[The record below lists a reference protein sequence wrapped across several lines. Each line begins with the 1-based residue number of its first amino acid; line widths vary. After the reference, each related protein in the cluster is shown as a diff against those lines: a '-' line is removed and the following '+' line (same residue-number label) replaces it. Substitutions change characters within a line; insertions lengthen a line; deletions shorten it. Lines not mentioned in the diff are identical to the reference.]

1 MNSGSSEDAEGGVF
15 VRLVEKKSGTRVEWV
30 LEMTDGERAAADCRS
45 LDCAGSF
52 AIANDSASLG
62 MTISRK
68 MLATNCGDALGTNQG
83 TPATHCDEA
92 LGMTRGYGT
101 ISATNVD
108 ETIGISNSA
117 ELRGRSESQRL
128 ARAFRAR
135 WPRSCVIPWM
145 EAVADP
151 REEWWELRR
160 NSPKQSGEISQAAFL
175 LRARQLGLKV
185 ALPWGDSDRF
195 DFVVWREGGPIYRVQ
210 VKGTGRLHRRGYEV
224 QPVHTARGGRKQR
237 YTAKEIDVVAAH
249 VQPVD
254 VWYLLPIGEVGQA
267 KSLRFYPDIESR
279 RPMWEE
285 YREAWEV
292 LR

>member
-1 MNSGSSEDAEGGVF
+1 MS
-15 VRLVEKKSGTRVEWV
+15 VRLVEKKSGSGVGWV
-30 LEMTDGERAAADCRS
+30 LEMTEAERAAADSRS

-52 AIANDSASLG
+52 AIANDSASPG
-62 MTISRK
+62 MTISGK
-68 MLATNCGDALGTNQG
+68 TL
-83 TPATHCDEA
+83 ATHCDEA
-92 LGMTRGYGT
+92 NGTTTGGGT
-101 ISATNVD
+101 ISATNAHQTV
-108 ETIGISNSA
+108 GISTSA
-117 ELRGRSESQRL
+117 ELRERRERESERL
-128 ARAFRAR
+128 ARAFRER
-135 WPRSCVIPWM
+135 WPHSCVIPWM

-151 REEWWELRR
+151 RGEWWELRR

-185 ALPWGDSDRF
+185 ALPWGDSERF

-224 QPVHTARGGRKQR
+224 QPVHTTRGGRKQR

-254 VWYLLPIGEVGQA
+254 AWYLLPIRKVGRA
-267 KSLRFYPDIESR
+267 KSLRLYPDIESR

-292 LR
+292 LGFRARRRRLKDRSTM

>member
-1 MNSGSSEDAEGGVF
+1 
-15 VRLVEKKSGTRVEWV
+15 
-30 LEMTDGERAAADCRS
+30 
-45 LDCAGSF
+45 
-52 AIANDSASLG
+52 
-62 MTISRK
+62 
-68 MLATNCGDALGTNQG
+68 
-83 TPATHCDEA
+83 
-92 LGMTRGYGT
+92 
-101 ISATNVD
+101 
-108 ETIGISNSA
+108 
-117 ELRGRSESQRL
+117 
-128 ARAFRAR
+128 
-135 WPRSCVIPWM
+135 M

-151 REEWWELRR
+151 QEKWWESRR

-175 LRARQLGLKV
+175 LRARQLGFKV
-185 ALPWGDSDRF
+185 ALPWGDSERY
-195 DFVVWREGGPIYRVQ
+195 DFVVWMEGCVIYRVQ

-254 VWYLLPIGEVGQA
+254 AWYLLPIGAVGRA

-292 LR
+292 LGYGASVKS